1 MITILIIDRRSSAW
15 EQFWWEQ
22 LCWQLPYAQESAY
35 IKIKKQEG
43 AADAAGVTEAVLPA
57 VNRKGTGR
65 STSLSMF
72 LYRKFQFELSTV
84 STDIHGFAKK
94 GVTAITHFIYVF
106 YASEANRNK
115 LPKNSGNLNKLL
127 NPIPQRCGNIY
138 HEEGPSLK
146 KNNYSKRR
154 KLGGVLM
161 LIMRRDPAPK
171 RTVIQREESWEES

>member
-72 LYRKFQFELSTV
+72 LYRKFRFELSTV
-84 STDIHGFAKK
+84 GKPYMASPKK
-94 GVTAITHFIYVF
+94 GSPQLLILSTFST
-106 YASEANRNK
+106 
-115 LPKNSGNLNKLL
+115 LPKRTEINSQKIQEIL
-127 NPIPQRCGNIY
+127 I
-138 HEEGPSLK
+138 
-146 KNNYSKRR
+146 NYSTPFPKD
-154 KLGGVLM
+154 VVIF
-161 LIMRRDPAPK
+161 IMRRDPAQK
-171 RTVIQREESWEES
+171 RRINQREESWEES